1 MVFPRF
7 PVGVLGLWRSSEG
20 FVAEVE
26 MQVSERVLG
35 FTERR
40 GSVKEEHRYGPTSP
54 YHQRELS
61 RFFET
66 TGVCWCFPASLTI
79 SEATATRI
87 MEAYCAEF
95 GVQVRDVGV
104 GLFHAKMSP
113 LGAEKCQGMCIF
125 DTTAGSLRLTQ
136 RLAER
141 FHDVVAAAAALASPD
156 DPPNVRAELAELA
169 ELARTLRPE
178 AISEKSSSQAST
190 DLSWVEVIAPGQRA
204 MLRSGSEAGEVEVLA
219 YRYTPHGLMYELAP
233 PQPGVKWMVAA
244 NQVEPLYGETA
255 MVRVNLTTGET
266 DSTAAVAPGS
276 CVLW

>member
-1 MVFPRF
+1 
-7 PVGVLGLWRSSEG
+7 
-20 FVAEVE
+20 

-54 YHQRELS
+54 YQQRELS

-66 TGVCWCFPASLTI
+66 TGVCWCFPARLTI

-87 MEAYCAEF
+87 MEAYCTEF

-104 GLFHAKMSP
+104 GLFHAKLSP
-113 LGAEKCQGMCIF
+113 LGAEKCRGMCIF

-141 FHDVVAAAAALASPD
+141 FQDVVAAALALASPD
-156 DPPNVRAELAELA
+156 DQPNVRAELAELA
-169 ELARTLRPE
+169 ELVRTLRPE
-178 AISEKSSSQAST
+178 TISEKSSGQALR
-190 DLSWVEVIAPGQRA
+190 DLSWVEVIAPAQRA

-233 PQPGVKWMVAA
+233 RQAGVKWMVAA
-244 NQVEPLYGETA
+244 SQVEPLYGETVT
-255 MVRVNLTTGET
+255 VRVNPTAGATTP
-266 DSTAAVAPGS
+266 V
-276 CVLW
+276 V